1 MKINIKFASVAL
13 VLGMAA
19 AMTSCHRNNAID
31 IEQKAN
37 VQLIQNNTLQVK
49 FTSAVSG
56 ATVTYAGQTA
66 TKSGNTYT
74 FNNAAASG
82 TVVVTLPAGY
92 VAISPIDVTFGDRK
106 IVVIE
111 LTPVQKSTNAVSQAA
126 ADANND
132 VTNDNKNQKDF
143 SVKATLNL
151 NGSNATYTSSDSYRI
166 TVYVQPQEPVEEVK
180 ENTEYPVSAYSVDCD
195 PDGTKFSGDGA
206 HLDLDIEGVGEV
218 GLAGIDFRHV
228 DGTKANNLAVAGD
241 VLSADLPHFSTWNV
255 ILNATC
261 TAIET
266 NKIILKTGNLTPGN
280 QTVNFDQYFGFTNVD
295 KLTGILSMWTRLI
308 FGATAAK
315 VPTSGTLN
323 MERAGTYTIYQ
334 NVSIMT
340 FKAGNKVFRVKVYGD
355 ISTEIVY
362 TEEPV
367 ATHVGGSN

>member
-1 MKINIKFASVAL
+1 MILKIIKLLF
-13 VLGMAA
+13 
-19 AMTSCHRNNAID
+19 RFKKFNKI
-31 IEQKAN
+31 IYKN

>member
-1 MKINIKFASVAL
+1 MKINFKFASVAL

-19 AMTSCHRNNAID
+19 AMTSCHRNSAID

-37 VQLIQNNTLQVK
+37 VQLVQNNTLQVK